1 MNCPK
6 CDRYT
11 PDESYKCMNCGA
23 IIRIVKENDSPADPD
38 SRVPNGNRNIPSM
51 FAAGAVL
58 LIGFLVFSGIG
69 KSGAHAANGDN
80 PGGETDIAQLAQKG
94 KTTIVDFFSEYCPPC
109 RQIAPLLKK
118 LDDKREDIVVVK
130 LDINR
135 KDHKGI
141 DWRSPLAVQYG
152 LQSIPFFVIFDAT
165 GEKIAE
171 GQAATQQVFNFFAM
185 ENIQIR

>member
-23 IIRIVKENDSPADPD
+23 IIRIIRKDDFPADPD
-38 SRVPNGNRNIPSM
+38 SRVPNGSRRTTLM
-51 FAAGAVL
+51 FAVAAVL
-58 LIGFLVFSGIG
+58 LIGFLVFSRMGG
-69 KSGAHAANGDN
+69 GGVHAVNSDN
-80 PGGETDIAQLAQKG
+80 PGGETDITTLAQKG
-94 KTTIVDFFSEYCPPC
+94 KTTIVDFYSEYCPPC
-109 RQIAPLLKK
+109 RQIAPMLKK
-118 LDDKREDIVVVK
+118 LDDKREDIVVIK

-135 KDHKGI
+135 KGHQGI

-152 LQSIPFFVIFDAT
+152 LQSIPFFVIFDAA

>member
-23 IIRIVKENDSPADPD
+23 IIRIVKENDFPAGPD
-38 SRVPNGNRNIPSM
+38 YRASKGNRKTTFM
-51 FAAGAVL
+51 FAVGAVL
-58 LIGFLVFSGIG
+58 LIGFLVFSRIGGSGIR
-69 KSGAHAANGDN
+69 AVNEDN

-94 KTTIVDFFSEYCPPC
+94 KTTIVDFYSEYCPPC

-118 LDDKREDIVVVK
+118 LDDKRDDIVVVK

-152 LQSIPFFVIFDAT
+152 LQSIPFFIIFDAT

-171 GQAATQQVFNFFAM
+171 GQEATNRVFSFFAM
-185 ENIQIR
+185 ENIKF